1 MINSAASKLWW
12 IRDDIKGSK
21 SKLRSL
27 LICNRRLNSDDLQFN
42 QYQPKYS
49 HRSPQITELNKDH
62 DIWRWHFKYWS
73 GTKWKKWQS
82 YLKSSYIDNW
92 TLQCQYSYHKK
103 KYTDSLPLKK
113 TKMGF
118 FLSLTINWWKQTAMR
133 GEQCDPIGIPTIWR
147 NTFIPKRSK
156 IFSSKILK
164 P

>member
-1 MINSAASKLWW
+1 MLRQSYDELETTSKVVNQ
-12 IRDDIKGSK
+12 
-21 SKLRSL
+21 KLDHYI
-27 LICNRRLNSDDLQFN
+27 ICNRRLNSDDLQFY

-82 YLKSSYIDNW
+82 YLKLSYIDNW

-113 TKMGF
+113 TKMF
-118 FLSLTINWWKQTAMR
+118 FFSEFDHKLMKTNSNERRTMWSNWNSNNLTKHFYT
-133 GEQCDPIGIPTIWR
+133 
-147 NTFIPKRSK
+147 
-156 IFSSKILK
+156 
-164 P
+164 